1 MFCEKPLSL
10 DRATTVATIEA
21 VEAAGVPLQVG
32 FHRRF
37 DPDWAAAAARIAAGE
52 LGEVTLFR
60 TSLRDMTPPDPNFL
74 SASGGFFV
82 DVTVHDLDVARWLVG
97 EVVEVTAHGAAS
109 DPAFA
114 ELGDIDTAVCV
125 LRFANGALG
134 VIDNSRSARYG
145 YECSTEV
152 MGTLATVRVEAPRPV
167 EWRTPG
173 QAGYPLAAG
182 LRRALPGRLRRRAG
196 RVRPLRAGRHPTAGD
211 RPRRARRVRPGRRRD
226 GVLAHRHHRDR
237 EGERMNRIAGA
248 PISWGVC
255 EVPGWGYQ
263 LPPARVLAE
272 MQEVGLAATELG
284 PDGFLPAAP
293 AAMADV
299 LAEHHLQAVGGFT
312 PTLLHAPGHDPVPGV
327 RQLLSDL
334 RRDGFDVLVLSAD
347 SGQTG
352 YDSRPELDENGW
364 ATLLGNLDRSPPSR
378 ASTV

>member
-1 MFCEKPLSL
+1 MRRVGFGLAGTGRMGRVHLNNLAGRCAVAELACVYDADGERAAAVAAEYGVPAATTFAELVERSAAVAVATPTGSHAELTVTAAQAGRPVFCEKPLSL
-10 DRATTVATIEA
+10 DRETTVATIEA

-114 ELGDIDTAVCV
+114 ALGDIDTAVCV

-173 QAGYPLAAG
+173 QAAYGLARDFEERYPVAYAAEFDAFARCLLDGTPPRVTGRDALAAF
-182 LRRALPGRLRRRAG
+182 
-196 RVRPLRAGRHPTAGD
+196 D
-211 RPRRARRVRPGRRRD
+211 
-226 GVLAHRHHRDR
+226 LA
-237 EGERMNRIAGA
+237 
-248 PISWGVC
+248 
-255 EVPGWGYQ
+255 
-263 LPPARVLAE
+263 
-272 MQEVGLAATELG
+272 LAATESWRTG
-284 PDGFLPAAP
+284 TT
-293 AAMADV
+293 V
-299 LAEHHLQAVGGFT
+299 
-312 PTLLHAPGHDPVPGV
+312 TLK
-327 RQLLSDL
+327 
-334 RRDGFDVLVLSAD
+334 
-347 SGQTG
+347 
-352 YDSRPELDENGW
+352 E
-364 ATLLGNLDRSPPSR
+364 TL
-378 ASTV
+378 

>member
-1 MFCEKPLSL
+1 MTTVGVGLAGLGRIGRMHAGNIAYRCSTARLTAVFDLNAEGAREWGERLGVPWTTSYDELLERCDAVAIATPTGSHAELVMAAARAGRPVFCEKPLSL

-60 TSLRDMTPPDPNFL
+60 TSLRDMTPPDPSFL
-74 SASGGFFV
+74 SGSGGFFV

-97 EVVEVTAHGAAS
+97 EVVEVSAHGAAS

-114 ELGDIDTAVCV
+114 ALGDIDTAVCV

-173 QAGYPLAAG
+173 QAGYPLARDFEERYPAAYAAELDAFARCVLDG
-182 LRRALPGRLRRRAG
+182 TPPRVTGRDALA
-196 RVRPLRAGRHPTAGD
+196 AFD
-211 RPRRARRVRPGRRRD
+211 
-226 GVLAHRHHRDR
+226 LA
-237 EGERMNRIAGA
+237 
-248 PISWGVC
+248 V
-255 EVPGWGYQ
+255 
-263 LPPARVLAE
+263 
-272 MQEVGLAATELG
+272 AATESWRTG
-284 PDGFLPAAP
+284 TT
-293 AAMADV
+293 V
-299 LAEHHLQAVGGFT
+299 IVKEQA
-312 PTLLHAPGHDPVPGV
+312 
-327 RQLLSDL
+327 
-334 RRDGFDVLVLSAD
+334 
-347 SGQTG
+347 
-352 YDSRPELDENGW
+352 
-364 ATLLGNLDRSPPSR
+364 
-378 ASTV
+378 

>member
-1 MFCEKPLSL
+1 VKRVGIGLAGTGRMGRVHLSNLVRRCAAAELACVYDADGERAAAVAAELEVPAAKTFAELVERSAAVAIATPTGSHAELTVTAAQAGRPVFCEKPLSL

-52 LGEVTLFR
+52 LGEVTFFR

-74 SASGGFFV
+74 AGSGGFFV

-114 ELGDIDTAVCV
+114 ALGDIDTAVCV

-152 MGTLATVRVEAPRPV
+152 VGTLATVRVEAPRPV

-173 QAGYPLAAG
+173 QAGYPLARDFEERYPEAYTAELDAFARCVLDG
-182 LRRALPGRLRRRAG
+182 TPPRVTGRDALA
-196 RVRPLRAGRHPTAGD
+196 AFD
-211 RPRRARRVRPGRRRD
+211 
-226 GVLAHRHHRDR
+226 LA
-237 EGERMNRIAGA
+237 
-248 PISWGVC
+248 V
-255 EVPGWGYQ
+255 
-263 LPPARVLAE
+263 
-272 MQEVGLAATELG
+272 AATESW
-284 PDGFLPAAP
+284 
-293 AAMADV
+293 
-299 LAEHHLQAVGGFT
+299 
-312 PTLLHAPGHDPVPGV
+312 
-327 RQLLSDL
+327 R
-334 RRDGFDVLVLSAD
+334 
-347 SGQTG
+347 TG
-352 YDSRPELDENGW
+352 TTVTVKEN
-364 ATLLGNLDRSPPSR
+364 A
-378 ASTV
+378 